1 VDLSPIIG
9 AKNAAAVFSIVFS
22 YIPFARK
29 LSATDV
35 GFSDFSNNLGVT
47 LALSIISY
55 SVTLF
60 FLIDVKAFKLNG
72 FLFSFF
78 RSISGVTLYG

>member
-1 VDLSPIIG
+1 MDLSPIIG
-9 AKNAAAVFSIVFS
+9 AKNAAAVLLIVFS

-35 GFSDFSNNLGVT
+35 GFPNFSNNLGVT

-60 FLIDVKAFKLNG
+60 FLIDFKLNG